1 MSTKS
6 PALALAALNT
16 MPPAGFAA
24 ALGDIFEDAPWVAE
38 GAAAH
43 RPFATVAELHDAML
57 VVLAAA
63 PPEAVAGF
71 LNHHP
76 DLAGPAA
83 RMPQLTAHSSDEQA
97 GAGFDELTP
106 EETSRLV
113 RWNAEFR
120 ARFGFPFIICVRR
133 HTQASIFAEF
143 ARRFAGDPETE
154 RRAALDEIAR
164 ITALRLAARVTGVG
178 MPKVHGELSTHLL
191 DTARGR
197 PAAGGRRHGG
207 AFCARR

>member
-38 GAAAH
+38 GAAAP

-57 VVLAAA
+57 AVLAAA
-63 PPEAVAGF
+63 TPEAVAGF

-97 GAGFDELTP
+97 GAGVDGMTP
-106 EETSRLV
+106 EETSRLPPWDAGY
-113 RWNAEFR
+113 RPRFR
-120 ARFGFPFIICVRR
+120 LPLITCLPR
-133 HTQASIFAEF
+133 HTHAS
-143 ARRFAGDPETE
+143 
-154 RRAALDEIAR
+154 
-164 ITALRLAARVTGVG
+164 V
-178 MPKVHGELSTHLL
+178 
-191 DTARGR
+191 
-197 PAAGGRRHGG
+197 
-207 AFCARR
+207 

>member
-38 GAAAH
+38 GAAAP

-97 GAGFDELTP
+97 GAGVDEFKP
-106 EETSRLV
+106 EGDFRLV
-113 RWNAEFR
+113 RGNAGFR
-120 ARFGFPFIICVRR
+120 ARVGFPLIIFGPR
-133 HTQASIFAEF
+133 HTHASDFSEF
-143 ARRFAGDPETE
+143 SPPLCGHAGNHRRDP
-154 RRAALDEIAR
+154 
-164 ITALRLAARVTGVG
+164 
-178 MPKVHGELSTHLL
+178 
-191 DTARGR
+191 
-197 PAAGGRRHGG
+197 
-207 AFCARR
+207 